1 MKAFLPM
8 SKSIFSNIFLMLILK
23 KILCLRGNVL
33 YNVIV
38 KKKKDQLQEQSN
50 MAVTISRLK
59 ILRMIKSKRL
69 CMVIVKNIV
78 NLANF
83 TTIWGSFTPR
93 YTSEIIIVSVFL
105 TESLLPTCSV

>member
-83 TTIWGSFTPR
+83 TTI
-93 YTSEIIIVSVFL
+93 
-105 TESLLPTCSV
+105 

>member
-1 MKAFLPM
+1 M

-83 TTIWGSFTPR
+83 TTI
-93 YTSEIIIVSVFL
+93 
-105 TESLLPTCSV
+105 